1 MKRRAVIGGIVGG
14 IVGGAALLAGTG
26 VGHWQR
32 RDRGLSPSMAVPP
45 VDLWAQSFESL
56 AGPPLAMRGLRGR
69 PLLLNFWATWCA
81 PCVTE
86 MPLLDAF
93 FTAQAGSAW
102 QVLALAIDQRQAV
115 EGFVRSRGL
124 TLPVAF
130 ASEIGIDLSREL
142 GNKLGALPFT
152 VAFGSDG
159 LAAATRLGAV
169 TEELIALWTS
179 IIR

>member
-1 MKRRAVIGGIVGG
+1 MKRRSVIGG

-26 VGHWQR
+26 VGLWQR
-32 RDRGLSPSMAVPP
+32 RNHGLAPSMAAPP
-45 VDLWAQSFESL
+45 LDVWAQSFESL
-56 AGPPLAMRGLRGR
+56 AGPALAMRSLRGR

-86 MPLLDAF
+86 MPLLDGF

-102 QVLALAIDQRQAV
+102 QVLALAIDQRPAV
-115 EGFVRSRGL
+115 EGFVRNRAL
-124 TLPVAF
+124 KLPVAF
-130 ASEIGIDLSREL
+130 AAEIGIDLSRDL

-152 VAFGSDG
+152 VAFGTNG

-169 TEELIALWTS
+169 TEDLISSWIS
-179 IIR
+179 VIK